1 MVTILKKKYIYI
13 YIYVSYNNLTLW
25 SALLKTETS
34 FSPARRSASE
44 VDLLKSHHIL
54 QVLGVLEPWW
64 CQFC

>member
-1 MVTILKKKYIYI
+1 MLTQLNGHYIKKNIYIYI

-44 VDLLKSHHIL
+44 VDL
-54 QVLGVLEPWW
+54 
-64 CQFC
+64 